1 MILLEC
7 GKSAR
12 VLKHTTV
19 NSRVWEASKK
29 VSVVAFAGK
38 KPRPRMIFSAQACR
52 LI

>member
-7 GKSAR
+7 WKEHESK
-12 VLKHTTV
+12 KHTNV

-38 KPRPRMIFSAQACR
+38 KLRRRMIFSAQACR
-52 LI
+52 